1 MRRAL
6 WLAAAG
12 VFTAAVVGLSL
23 WLWWR
28 QLTSGADRAGAR
40 VTATPPPV
48 GVDEASTH
56 IERRYSAA
64 PAGTPK
70 PTPPPA
76 PRLAG
81 FRHVAPQEGETRPR
95 GSKDYAPVRFYTAPD
110 VDRIEQ
116 VAFPA
121 ATPTPAASAD
131 ADDPPERAPYGR
143 MVRCHL
149 IATINS
155 GLGNEVPLVGMVDQD
170 CTGDFGEI
178 IIPRCSEVHGTVVVG
193 KARDRVFS
201 EGPFT
206 FILKDR
212 PRPGQ
217 RAELVV
223 TGMAMDR
230 EEAPEYRAYGIS
242 NGSPGLMGNVV
253 KQWNAAEWKL
263 FGLSF
268 MSGAVEAARATS
280 TTAFGVVTD
289 PSARGAGGVPGWA
302 INPAVGGI
310 QAILDRYAQQIAD
323 AIQRDGYFIQV
334 PSNKEFMVYVRDT
347 MFPSKATLNGNE
359 VRRQVRDQYLEDRR
373 RDEDVTRPRELREQ
387 RLNLESANGNND
399 QASSGGAAGQSL
411 TASLNRLT
419 QQMGTQTQAL
429 DAQRAALQRRLDA
442 LGTPD
447 PATVPTVPRLPAPSP
462 APATNT
468 AP

>member
-64 PAGTPK
+64 PARTPK

-155 GLGNEVPLVGMVDQD
+155 GLV
-170 CTGDFGEI
+170 
-178 IIPRCSEVHGTVVVG
+178 
-193 KARDRVFS
+193 
-201 EGPFT
+201 
-206 FILKDR
+206 
-212 PRPGQ
+212 
-217 RAELVV
+217 
-223 TGMAMDR
+223 
-230 EEAPEYRAYGIS
+230 
-242 NGSPGLMGNVV
+242 
-253 KQWNAAEWKL
+253 
-263 FGLSF
+263 
-268 MSGAVEAARATS
+268 
-280 TTAFGVVTD
+280 
-289 PSARGAGGVPGWA
+289 
-302 INPAVGGI
+302 
-310 QAILDRYAQQIAD
+310 
-323 AIQRDGYFIQV
+323 
-334 PSNKEFMVYVRDT
+334 
-347 MFPSKATLNGNE
+347 
-359 VRRQVRDQYLEDRR
+359 
-373 RDEDVTRPRELREQ
+373 
-387 RLNLESANGNND
+387 
-399 QASSGGAAGQSL
+399 
-411 TASLNRLT
+411 
-419 QQMGTQTQAL
+419 
-429 DAQRAALQRRLDA
+429 LQL
-442 LGTPD
+442 
-447 PATVPTVPRLPAPSP
+447 
-462 APATNT
+462 
-468 AP
+468 